1 MSAAVIIVGAGG
13 HGRVLADALLAAG
26 RSVLGFVD
34 ADPALSRLTCLGL
47 PVLGTDQDLFDGRWP
62 DAVLANGV
70 GGRPGA
76 RIRREVQERLEA
88 EGRRFTGV
96 IHPAAVV
103 SRFADVDETAQVLAR
118 AVVQVGATVS
128 HGGIV
133 NTAAVV
139 EHGCLLEP
147 FVHLAPGA
155 VLCGDVCI
163 GAGGHVG
170 AGAVVREGVRLGP
183 GVIVGAGAVV
193 LADHPGPGVLVGNPA
208 RERMRR

>member
-1 MSAAVIIVGAGG
+1 MSGPVIIVGAGG
-13 HGRVLADALLAAG
+13 HGRVLADALLLSG
-26 RSVLGFVD
+26 RTVLGFVD
-34 ADPALSRLTCLGL
+34 ADPALCGASRLGL
-47 PVLGTDQDLFDGRWP
+47 PVLGSDADLQEGRWP
-62 DAVLANGV
+62 EAVLVNGV

-76 RIRREVQERLEA
+76 RVRREVQERLEA
-88 EGRRFTGV
+88 GGRRFTGV

-103 SRFADVDETAQVLAR
+103 SAFADVDETAQVLAR
-118 AVVQVGATVS
+118 AVVQAGATVS
-128 HGGIV
+128 HGSIV

-139 EHGCLLEP
+139 EHDGLLEP

-155 VLCGDVCI
+155 VLCGDVRI
-163 GAGGHVG
+163 GAGSHIG

-183 GVIVGAGAVV
+183 GVVVGAGAVV